1 MGVIKGVI
9 MTLTTFLSSAL
20 VLGLLEAAPL
30 VLAAVGFTLI
40 FRLNGFIN
48 VAYSENITLGAYFA
62 VIFNSVLGLNFY
74 AAIIPAAFLSGL
86 LSVLTYLVIF
96 RPAFK
101 RGVGK
106 TELIILSVGVSY
118 FIRYGS
124 RLIFGNNLFNFTF
137 ESTSYLTLFGIGVT
151 NIQLT
156 CIALVAIISVAI
168 YLFIYKT
175 NYGEKMRALADNEE
189 LAMISG
195 INPLKVSIL
204 IWFIAGTAGG
214 LAGLFYGAFSFVS
227 SSLGWNLI
235 LIIIMVTI
243 VGGIGSIR
251 GALIASAGVGII
263 TSAVTLMSNSLYGE
277 IVLLIIFIGILKLRK
292 VRV

>member
-1 MGVIKGVI
+1 
-9 MTLTTFLSSAL
+9 MTLSTYLSSAL

-30 VLAAVGFTLI
+30 VLAAIGFTLI
-40 FRLNGFIN
+40 FRLNGFVNI
-48 VAYSENITLGAYFA
+48 AYSENITLGAYFA
-62 VIFNSVLGLNFY
+62 VIFNSILGWNFY
-74 AAIIPAAFLSGL
+74 LSIIPAALLSGV
-86 LSVLTYLVIF
+86 LSVLTYLLIF

-101 RGVGK
+101 KGVGK

-124 RLIFGNNLFNFTF
+124 RLIFGNNLYNFEF
-137 ESTSYLTLFGIGVT
+137 ESTSYLKAFGIGVT

-156 CIALVAIISVAI
+156 CIALVFVISIAI
-168 YLFIYKT
+168 YYFIYKT

-189 LAMISG
+189 LAMVSG
-195 INPLKVSIL
+195 INPTKVSVL

-214 LAGLFYGAFSFVS
+214 LAGLFYGAFSFIS

-235 LIIIMVTI
+235 LIVIMVTI

-251 GALIASAGVGII
+251 GALIASVCVGII
-263 TSAVTLMSNSLYGE
+263 TSSVTLFSSSLYGE
-277 IVLLIIFIGILKLRK
+277 IVLLIIFIGILKIRK

>member
-1 MGVIKGVI
+1 
-9 MTLTTFLSSAL
+9 MTLSTFLSSTL

-30 VLAAVGFTLI
+30 VLAAIGFTLI
-40 FRLNGFIN
+40 FRLNGFVN
-48 VAYSENITLGAYFA
+48 VAYAENITMGAYFA
-62 VIFNSVLGLNFY
+62 VIFNSILGWNFY
-74 AAIIPAAFLSGL
+74 VSIIPAALMSGL
-86 LSVLTYLVIF
+86 LSVVTYLVVF
-96 RPAFK
+96 RPAFR

-118 FIRYGS
+118 FIRYAA
-124 RLIFGNNLFNFTF
+124 RILFGNDLFNFNF
-137 ESTSYLTLFGIGVT
+137 SSTSYLSVFGIGVT

-156 CIALVAIISVAI
+156 CIGLVAVISVGI

-195 INPLKVSIL
+195 INPTKVSLL
-204 IWFIAGTAGG
+204 IWFIAGSSAG
-214 LAGLFYGAFSFVS
+214 LAGLFYGTFSFVS

-235 LIIIMVTI
+235 LIVIMVTI

-251 GALIASAGVGII
+251 GALAASAFVGII
-263 TSAVTLMSNSLYGE
+263 TSAVNLKTSNSLYGE
-277 IVLLIIFIGILKLRK
+277 IVLLIIFIGILKIRK

>member
-1 MGVIKGVI
+1 
-9 MTLTTFLSSAL
+9 MTLSTFLSSAF

-40 FRLNGFIN
+40 FRLNGFVN

-62 VIFNSVLGLNFY
+62 VIFNSILGWNFY
-74 AAIIPAAFLSGL
+74 VSIIPAALLSGV
-86 LSVLTYLVIF
+86 LSVLTYLLIF

-118 FIRYGS
+118 LIRYGS
-124 RLIFGNNLFNFTF
+124 RLIFGNNLFNFNF
-137 ESTSYLTLFGIGVT
+137 ESTSYLSVFGIGVT

-156 CIALVAIISVAI
+156 CIGLVIMISIGI
-168 YLFIYKT
+168 YFFIYKT

-195 INPLKVSIL
+195 INPIKVSIL

-214 LAGLFYGAFSFVS
+214 LAGIFYGAFSFVS

-235 LIIIMVTI
+235 LIIIMVSI

-251 GALIASAGVGII
+251 GALMASAGVGII
-263 TSAVTLMSNSLYGE
+263 TSSVTLLSNSLYGE

>member
-1 MGVIKGVI
+1 
-9 MTLTTFLSSAL
+9 MTLSTFLSSTL

-30 VLAAVGFTLI
+30 VLAAIGFTLI
-40 FRLNGFIN
+40 FRLNGFVN
-48 VAYSENITLGAYFA
+48 VAYAENITMGAYFA
-62 VIFNSVLGLNFY
+62 VIFNSILGWNFY
-74 AAIIPAAFLSGL
+74 VSIIPAALMSGL
-86 LSVLTYLVIF
+86 LSVVTYLVVF
-96 RPAFK
+96 RPAFR

-106 TELIILSVGVSY
+106 TELIILSVGASY
-118 FIRYGS
+118 FIRYAA
-124 RLIFGNNLFNFTF
+124 RILFGNDLFNFNF
-137 ESTSYLTLFGIGVT
+137 SSTSYLSVFGIGVT

-156 CIALVAIISVAI
+156 CIGLVAVISVGI

-195 INPLKVSIL
+195 INPTKVSLL
-204 IWFIAGTAGG
+204 IWFIAGSSAG
-214 LAGLFYGAFSFVS
+214 LAGLFYGTFSFVS

-235 LIIIMVTI
+235 LIVIMVTI

-251 GALIASAGVGII
+251 GALAASAFVGII
-263 TSAVTLMSNSLYGE
+263 TSAVNLKTSNSLYGE
-277 IVLLIIFIGILKLRK
+277 IVLLIIFIGILKIRK

>member
-1 MGVIKGVI
+1 
-9 MTLTTFLSSAL
+9 MTLSTFLSSTL

-30 VLAAVGFTLI
+30 VLAAMGFTLI
-40 FRLNGFIN
+40 FRLNGFLN
-48 VAYSENITLGAYFA
+48 VAYAENITLGAYFA
-62 VIFNSVLGLNFY
+62 VIFNSILGWNFY
-74 AAIIPAAFLSGL
+74 VSIIPAALLSGL
-86 LSVLTYLVIF
+86 LSVATYLIVF
-96 RPAFK
+96 RPAFR

-118 FIRYGS
+118 FIRYAA
-124 RLIFGNNLFNFTF
+124 RILFGNDLFNFNF
-137 ESTSYLTLFGIGVT
+137 SSTSYLSVFGIGVT

-156 CIALVAIISVAI
+156 CIGLVAVISVGI
-168 YLFIYKT
+168 YFFIYKT

-195 INPLKVSIL
+195 INPTKVSLL
-204 IWFIAGTAGG
+204 IWFIAGSSAG
-214 LAGLFYGAFSFVS
+214 LAGLFYGTFSFVS

-235 LIIIMVTI
+235 LIVIMVTI

-251 GALIASAGVGII
+251 GALVASAFVGIV
-263 TSAVTLMSNSLYGE
+263 TSAVNLKTSNSLYGE
-277 IVLLIIFIGILKLRK
+277 IVLLIIFIGILKIRK

>member
-1 MGVIKGVI
+1 
-9 MTLTTFLSSAL
+9 MTVSTFLSSTL

-40 FRLNGFIN
+40 FCLNGFIN

-62 VIFNSVLGLNFY
+62 VIFNSILGWNFY
-74 AAIIPAAFLSGL
+74 LSIIPAALLSGVI
-86 LSVLTYLVIF
+86 SVLTYLLLF

-106 TELIILSVGVSY
+106 TELIILSVGLSY

-124 RLIFGNNLFNFTF
+124 KLLFGNDLYNFNFS
-137 ESTSYLTLFGIGVT
+137 STSYLSFFGIGITTV
-151 NIQLT
+151 QLA
-156 CIALVAIISVAI
+156 CIGLVVIISLGI

-175 NYGEKMRALADNEE
+175 NYGERMRALADNEE

-195 INPLKVSIL
+195 IDPIKVSIL

-243 VGGIGSIR
+243 VGGIGSVR
-251 GALIASAGVGII
+251 GALIASACVGII
-263 TSAVTLMSNSLYGE
+263 TSAVTLLSKPLYGE